1 MRSTDSGF
9 NEDVYLAAAQEHVT
23 TANLLLQ
30 QTPPQFVMACYTAGV
45 AVECMM
51 HAYRL
56 RAGAVDTAKHDL
68 RLHAEIGDF
77 FGGMSRKQREAV
89 AALLSTVVARWQNN
103 HRYRSEKAMRAFI
116 TSKRL
121 FTVRDQTTIRGDAL
135 VYHTEVLVEAAIGLV
150 TIGVDRWNNSSNI

>member
-9 NEDVYLAAAQEHVT
+9 NESIYFVAAQEHVT

-30 QTPPQFVMACYTAGV
+30 QTPPQWVMASYIAGV

-56 RAGAVDTAKHDL
+56 RAGADDTAKHNL
-68 RLHAEIGDF
+68 QLHAEIGGFYD
-77 FGGMSRKQREAV
+77 GMGRKEREAV
-89 AALLSTVVARWQNN
+89 ASLMSVVVARWQNN

-116 TSKRL
+116 VSKRL
-121 FTVRDQTTIRGDAL
+121 FTVQGQTTTRGDAL
-135 VYHTEVLVEAAIGLV
+135 AYNAEILVEAATALV
-150 TIGVDRWNNSSNI
+150 TIGVKQWVNLSKN